1 MKDLL
6 EKLRDEGIKRGAS
19 FVEARANERAMNNIV
34 LQDGRAD
41 KLYQRSILGTGVR
54 VLLDGCWG
62 FASCT
67 GASLD
72 EGLAALDAA
81 LAGARAT
88 RAARDEEAV
97 VATVPAAVDER
108 ASAFETDPRSVPV
121 ARKMELLEKL
131 DQAGFAKGQGRLVN
145 RILSYGDSFQRET
158 TVNSFGS
165 AIVSEYTRTSA
176 TCTFVAQDG
185 DVRQEAYVRKASQ
198 EGFELLERLDPA
210 DFTEEAASRAVGLLT
225 ARRAPSGTFPVIFHP
240 SITGLLTHEALG
252 HNAEAD
258 HVVAG
263 TSILAGKMGEAL
275 ASELL
280 TIVDD
285 ATVPGSW
292 GSYFYD
298 SEGTPGQRRIIIE
311 NGRLAG
317 LMHSLETAART
328 GAAPNGSG
336 RAQEYTDRPVVRM
349 SNTFIA
355 PGASSLQNM
364 LKDIDLGVYLNGGHW
379 GYVFCERGQFTC
391 HAGGGWMIR
400 NGELA
405 EPIRDVSVAGMTLET
420 LANIDAVGS
429 DFELTMPGMCGKCG
443 QSMPVNAGGPHV
455 RVRQMV
461 VGGQQ
466 EA

>member
-198 EGFELLERLDPA
+198 EGFELLERLDPS
-210 DFTEEAASRAVGLLT
+210 DFTEEAASRAVGLHDGDSRLPQLLH
-225 ARRAPSGTFPVIFHP
+225 RA
-240 SITGLLTHEALG
+240 
-252 HNAEAD
+252 
-258 HVVAG
+258 
-263 TSILAGKMGEAL
+263 
-275 ASELL
+275 
-280 TIVDD
+280 
-285 ATVPGSW
+285 
-292 GSYFYD
+292 
-298 SEGTPGQRRIIIE
+298 
-311 NGRLAG
+311 
-317 LMHSLETAART
+317 
-328 GAAPNGSG
+328 
-336 RAQEYTDRPVVRM
+336 
-349 SNTFIA
+349 
-355 PGASSLQNM
+355 
-364 LKDIDLGVYLNGGHW
+364 
-379 GYVFCERGQFTC
+379 
-391 HAGGGWMIR
+391 
-400 NGELA
+400 
-405 EPIRDVSVAGMTLET
+405 
-420 LANIDAVGS
+420 
-429 DFELTMPGMCGKCG
+429 
-443 QSMPVNAGGPHV
+443 
-455 RVRQMV
+455 
-461 VGGQQ
+461 
-466 EA
+466 